1 MSWTRERARLAAL
14 KRHRP
19 SDDPE
24 ITSAQR
30 DMDVALLE
38 DHVRRVVDAA
48 PPLSP
53 EQRDRLA
60 ALLRPTTST
69 GGAG

>member
-1 MSWTRERARLAAL
+1 VSWTRERARLAAL

-24 ITSAQR
+24 ITEAKR
-30 DMDVALLE
+30 DLDVAVLE
-38 DHVRRVVDAA
+38 EHVRRVVDGA
-48 PPLSP
+48 PPLSA

-60 ALLRPTTST
+60 VLLRPTA
-69 GGAG
+69 GGAAG